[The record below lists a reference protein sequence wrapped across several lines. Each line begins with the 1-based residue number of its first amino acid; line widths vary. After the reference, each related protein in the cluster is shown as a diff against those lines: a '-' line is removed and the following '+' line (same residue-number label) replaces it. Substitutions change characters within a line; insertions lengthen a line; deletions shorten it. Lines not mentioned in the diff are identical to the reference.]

1 MTRLEALWLD
11 APATRLVVAALHD
24 AGLGAWF
31 VGGCVRNALLGA
43 PVSDIDIAT
52 DAPPDR
58 VIAACEAAG
67 LQTVPTG
74 IDHGT
79 VTVVVHGTPF
89 EVTTFRRDVATDGRR
104 ATVAFGTDLSED
116 ARRRDFTMNA
126 LYATPDGEIVDPVGG
141 LADLKARR
149 LRFIGDATARICE
162 DYLRILRFFRFH
174 AWYADTAQG
183 FDPDALAAIADTLDG
198 IDRLSRERV
207 GAEMRKLLAAADPAP
222 EVAVMDR
229 LGVLAR
235 VLPGADPE
243 PLAPLVH
250 LEDALALPPDAVRRL
265 AALGGDDPAERLRLS
280 NADDRR
286 RALIRGGAV
295 EGTRPGEL
303 AWRHG
308 AEVARDAALVRAAL
322 VGTPLPHAM
331 EDAIARGAAAA
342 FPVRAADLMPALTG
356 RALGARLAWLEAAWI
371 ASDFTLDRD
380 SLLSLSDGDFT
391 GGDSSG
397 ISG

>member
-1 MTRLEALWLD
+1 MTRLEAPWLD
-11 APATRLVVAALHD
+11 APATRLVVAALD
-24 AGLGAWF
+24 AAGLGAWF

-58 VIAACEAAG
+58 VIAACDAEG

-74 IDHGT
+74 IEHGT

-89 EVTTFRRDVATDGRR
+89 EVTTFRRDVETDGRR
-104 ATVAFGTDLSED
+104 ATVAFGTDLAED

-126 LYATPDGEIVDPVGG
+126 LYATPDGDIVDPVGG
-141 LADLKARR
+141 LADLQERR
-149 LRFIGDATARICE
+149 LRFIGDATARIRE

-174 AWYADTAQG
+174 AWYADTSQG
-183 FDPDALAAIADTLDG
+183 FDLEALAAIADTLDG
-198 IDRLSRERV
+198 LDRLSRERV

-229 LGVLAR
+229 LGVLSR
-235 VLPGADPE
+235 VLPGADPA

-250 LEDALALPPDAVRRL
+250 LEDALALAPDAMRRL
-265 AALGGDDPAERLRLS
+265 AALGGEDPAERLRLS

-286 RALIRGGAV
+286 RAIIQDSAV
-295 EGTRPGEL
+295 EWTAPGEV

-308 AEVARDAALVRAAL
+308 AETARDAALVRAAL
-322 VGTPLPHAM
+322 LGAPLPQQM
-331 EDAIARGAAAA
+331 EDAIARGAAAT

-356 RALGARLAWLEAAWI
+356 PALGARLARLEAAWI
-371 ASDFTLDRD
+371 ASDFTLDREA
-380 SLLSLSDGDFT
+380 LLSLSDG
-391 GGDSSG
+391 GDSPAVSG
-397 ISG
+397 